1 MKMSGENLLL
11 TPIKIGAHTVP
22 NRFAINAMECCD
34 ADADGNPSDRTYE
47 RYEKIFNGESSFI
60 NLEAITVQYD
70 YISREHQLS
79 IMGHNAKALEKFV
92 AHLKA
97 INPNTV
103 FVFQLTHSGEI
114 SEPNFSKR
122 CRVTK
127 KPLYGYEDAELIG
140 ADEVDKIIDMFVESS
155 KIAHACGADGVDLK
169 FCHGYLGSQILRPYN
184 RENWKYGGPWENRRR
199 FAFDMTERVV
209 KEVNDPNFVVGSKVS
224 IFEGFPGGQGTA
236 GPDSSLMDLTES
248 IDLIK
253 GLEERGAQYIL
264 QSAGSPSHTLALSQ
278 TDRNIPDHGYFH
290 HYFQWVCRQ
299 NLKPETV
306 VIGSDYT
313 IYGSGKS
320 AGAKKFQ
327 GVYPEENSLKF
338 WGNKNIRDGVVD
350 MVCLGRQSFAD
361 PAVAK
366 KFREGREDEIKW
378 CTACDNCIEFL
389 IRQENVGCAVYNPPY
404 VQRMKEIRAE
414 KGLLKEKHT

>member
-1 MKMSGENLLL
+1 MTKN
-11 TPIKIGAHTVP
+11 T
-22 NRFAINAMECCD
+22 
-34 ADADGNPSDRTYE
+34 
-47 RYEKIFNGESSFI
+47 
-60 NLEAITVQYD
+60 
-70 YISREHQLS
+70 
-79 IMGHNAKALEKFV
+79 KALEKFV
-92 AHLKA
+92 ARMKA
-97 INPNTV
+97 VNPNNV

-122 CRVTK
+122 CRVTQ

-140 ADEVDKIIDMFVESS
+140 ADEVDKIIDQFVEAA
-155 KIAHACGADGVDLK
+155 KIAHAVGADGVDLK
-169 FCHGYLGSQILRPYN
+169 FCHGYLGSQVLRPYN

-199 FAFDMTERVV
+199 FAFDMTERVG

-248 IDLIK
+248 IDLVK
-253 GLEERGAQYIL
+253 GLEARGAQYIL

-278 TDRNIPDHGYFH
+278 TDRKIPDHGYFH

-313 IYGSGKS
+313 IYGSGKGPS
-320 AGAKKFQ
+320 ARNFQ
-327 GVYPEENSLKF
+327 GVYPDENSLAF

-361 PAVAK
+361 PSVPK
-366 KFREGREDEIKW
+366 KFREGKADEIKW

-389 IRQENVGCAVYNPPY
+389 IRQENVGCAVFNKPY
-404 VQRMKEIRAE
+404 AQRMKEIRAE
-414 KGLLKEKHT
+414 KGELREKHT

>member
-1 MKMSGENLLL
+1 MSEENLLFS
-11 TPIKIGAHTVP
+11 PIKIGKLTAR

-34 ADADGNPSDRTYE
+34 ADAEGNPSERTYE
-47 RYEKIFNGESSFI
+47 RYEKLFEGGAGFI
-60 NLEAITVQYD
+60 NLEAITVEYD

-79 IMGHNAKALEKFV
+79 IMPRNAKALEKFV
-92 AHLKA
+92 KHMKG
-97 INPNTV
+97 INPDAV
-103 FVFQLTHSGEI
+103 FVMQLTHSGEI

-122 CRVTK
+122 CRVTEQ
-127 KPLYGYEDAELIG
+127 PLYGYEDAELIG
-140 ADEVDKIIDMFVESS
+140 ADEVDRIIDMFVESS
-155 KIAHACGADGVDLK
+155 KIAHAVGADGVDLK

-184 RENWKYGGPWENRRR
+184 SHDWKYGGSWENRSR
-199 FAFDMTERVV
+199 FAFDMTEKVV
-209 KEVNDPNFVVGSKVS
+209 KAVNDPNFLVGSKVS

-248 IDLIK
+248 IALIK
-253 GLEERGAQYIL
+253 GIEERGAQYIL

-290 HYFQWVCRQ
+290 HYFQWVCKQ

-313 IYGSGKS
+313 IYRDGRGT
-320 AGAKKFQ
+320 KFQ
-327 GVYPEENSLKF
+327 AVAPEKNSLKF
-338 WGNKNIRDGVVD
+338 WGNKNIKEGIVD

-361 PAVAK
+361 PYLPK
-366 KFREGREDEIKW
+366 KFIEGREDEIKW

-389 IRQENVGCAVYNPPY
+389 IRQENVGCSTWNPPY
-404 VQRMKEIRAE
+404 TKRMQEIRAE
-414 KGLLKEKHT
+414 KGELAEKHT

>member
-1 MKMSGENLLL
+1 MSEENLLF
-11 TPIKIGAHTVP
+11 TPIKIGNLTAP

-34 ADADGNPSDRTYE
+34 ADAEGSPSERTYE
-47 RYEKIFNGESSFI
+47 RYEKLFEGGAGFI

-79 IMGHNAKALEKFV
+79 IMPRNAKALEKFV
-92 AHLKA
+92 QHMKK
-97 INPNTV
+97 IDPNIV
-103 FVFQLTHSGEI
+103 FVMQLTHSGEI

-122 CRVTK
+122 CRVTEQ
-127 KPLYGYEDAELIG
+127 PLYGYEDAELIG

-155 KIAHACGADGVDLK
+155 KIAHAAGADGVDLK
-169 FCHGYLGSQILRPYN
+169 FCHGYLGSQILRPFN
-184 RENWKYGGPWENRRR
+184 CHNWKYGGSWENRSR
-199 FAFDMTERVV
+199 FAFDMTEKVV
-209 KEVNDPNFVVGSKVS
+209 KAVNDKNFLVGSKVS

-253 GLEERGAQYIL
+253 GLEARGAQYIL

-278 TDRNIPDHGYFH
+278 TDRNIPDHGFFH
-290 HYFQWVCRQ
+290 HYFQWICRQ

-313 IYGSGKS
+313 IFRDGK
-320 AGAKKFQ
+320 GTKFQ
-327 GVYPEENSLKF
+327 AVAPEKNSLKF
-338 WGNKNIRDGVVD
+338 WGDKNIREGVVD
-350 MVCLGRQSFAD
+350 MICLGRQSYAD
-361 PAVAK
+361 PYLPQ
-366 KFREGREDEIKW
+366 KFIEGREDEIKW

-389 IRQENVGCAVYNPPY
+389 IRQENVGCATWNPPY
-404 VQRMKEIRAE
+404 VKRIQEIRAE
-414 KGLLKEKHT
+414 KGSLAEKHT

>member
-1 MKMSGENLLL
+1 MDKDNMILQ
-11 TPIKIGAHTVP
+11 PIKIGNKVAP
-22 NRFAINAMECCD
+22 NRIAINAMECCD
-34 ADADGNPSDRTYE
+34 ADADGNPSERTYE
-47 RYEKIFNGESSFI
+47 RYEKLFEGSPGLI

-79 IMGHNAKALEKFV
+79 IMPHNAKALEKFV
-92 AHLKA
+92 QHLRK
-97 INPNTV
+97 INPDIV
-103 FVFQLTHSGEI
+103 FVMQLTHSGEI

-122 CRVTK
+122 CRVTEQ
-127 KPLYGYEDAELIG
+127 PLYGYEDAELIG

-155 KIAHACGADGVDLK
+155 KIAHAVGADGVDLK
-169 FCHGYLGSQILRPYN
+169 FCHGYLGSQILRPFN
-184 RENWKYGGPWENRRR
+184 SHNWKYGGSWENRSR
-199 FAFDMTERVV
+199 FAFDMTEKVV
-209 KEVNDPNFVVGSKVS
+209 KAVNDPNFLVGSKVS

-253 GLEERGAQYIL
+253 GLEERGSQYIL

-290 HYFQWVCRQ
+290 HYFQWVCKQ

-313 IYGSGKS
+313 IFRDGRGT
-320 AGAKKFQ
+320 KFQ
-327 GVYPEENSLKF
+327 AVAPEKNTLWF
-338 WGNKNIRDGVVD
+338 WGDKNIREGVVD

-361 PAVAK
+361 PYLPK
-366 KFREGREDEIKW
+366 KLMEGRENEIKW
-378 CTACDNCIEFL
+378 CTACDHCIEFL
-389 IRQENVGCAVYNPPY
+389 IRQEPVGCSTWNPPY
-404 VQRMKEIRAE
+404 TKRMQEIRAE
-414 KGLLKEKHT
+414 KGVLKEKHT